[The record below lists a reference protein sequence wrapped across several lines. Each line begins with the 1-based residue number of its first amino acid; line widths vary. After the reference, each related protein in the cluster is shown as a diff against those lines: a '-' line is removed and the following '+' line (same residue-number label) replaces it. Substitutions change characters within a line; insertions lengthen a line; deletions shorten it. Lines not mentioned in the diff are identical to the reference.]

1 MNFLSFPSLHLISLF
16 APTHKIQK
24 SLHFTSLVITFI
36 SSRIKPWKY
45 GKRVCFSE
53 FHFHIRKLVR
63 DKLKN
68 PVFGVRKIILSS
80 NMTHGII
87 LKNFEVFLPT
97 FQSTLSCF
105 IDLEWWIF
113 CWIFCAFNSRMIEE
127 VTKLYLPIFSFKRMK
142 NLVDARI
149 SRRRGICHRAESR

>member
-87 LKNFEVFLPT
+87 LKNFEVFCLLFNLLYHVLLILNDEFFAEFFVLLT
-97 FQSTLSCF
+97 RAWLKRLQNSTSQFSL
-105 IDLEWWIF
+105 LKEWKT
-113 CWIFCAFNSRMIEE
+113 S
-127 VTKLYLPIFSFKRMK
+127 
-142 NLVDARI
+142 
-149 SRRRGICHRAESR
+149 

>member
-1 MNFLSFPSLHLISLF
+1 MSWSFSEEMNSMNFLSFPSLHLISLF

-80 NMTHGII
+80 NMTHENPRVKIQIFCLLFNLVLLI
-87 LKNFEVFLPT
+87 LNE
-97 FQSTLSCF
+97 
-105 IDLEWWIF
+105 IF

-127 VTKLYLPIFSFKRMK
+127 VTKLYLPIFFFKRMK
-142 NLVDARI
+142 KT
-149 SRRRGICHRAESR
+149 S